1 MGHKNVEY
9 TLHSTTRRR
18 HRRRRRRRPLALS
31 ATVPLPAAPPS
42 APSSSKEGVLW
53 RGRAFRV
60 RVEFPPGPPD
70 ALLLLVVVRV
80 YLAALLPLP

>member
-18 HRRRRRRRPLALS
+18 HRRRLRSRRPLALS

-42 APSSSKEGVLW
+42 APSSSKEGVLC
-53 RGRAFRV
+53 GRAFRV

-70 ALLLLVVVRV
+70 ALLLLVAVRV